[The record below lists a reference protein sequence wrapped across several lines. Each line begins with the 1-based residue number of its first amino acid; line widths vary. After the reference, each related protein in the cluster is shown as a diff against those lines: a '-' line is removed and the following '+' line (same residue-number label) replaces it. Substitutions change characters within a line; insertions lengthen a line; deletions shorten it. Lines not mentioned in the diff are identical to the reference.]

1 MILDNLYAMLA
12 KLDLMLP
19 LSILLAALF
28 IYLVA
33 GIVKGMLGIGFPT
46 AAVSLM
52 AQVTD
57 ARTAIT
63 LVIMPMLVTN
73 IWQVYRSRRFL
84 SSVFEIRLLL
94 IIMMIVIGLFSQLAS
109 VVRIDLLT
117 LILGIIVS
125 VYSLHSL
132 FASPLL
138 LNPEWDKQAQIASGV
153 GAGVMGGLV
162 SVWAPPILIYLTAR
176 RMPKEEFVATVGV
189 ILLLGSL
196 VLFVSYQASGI
207 LSNSLLTVS
216 SLLVIPSLVGFTAG
230 ETIRNRLSAQRFQ
243 RLLLWFFFL
252 MGLNLIRRAVS

>member
-73 IWQVYRSRRFL
+73 IWQVYRS
-84 SSVFEIRLLL
+84 L
-94 IIMMIVIGLFSQLAS
+94 ICQSIVAES
-109 VVRIDLLT
+109 
-117 LILGIIVS
+117 
-125 VYSLHSL
+125 
-132 FASPLL
+132 
-138 LNPEWDKQAQIASGV
+138 
-153 GAGVMGGLV
+153 
-162 SVWAPPILIYLTAR
+162 
-176 RMPKEEFVATVGV
+176 
-189 ILLLGSL
+189 
-196 VLFVSYQASGI
+196 
-207 LSNSLLTVS
+207 
-216 SLLVIPSLVGFTAG
+216 
-230 ETIRNRLSAQRFQ
+230 
-243 RLLLWFFFL
+243 
-252 MGLNLIRRAVS
+252 

>member
-109 VVRIDLLT
+109 VSGFVCKLSGKR
-117 LILGIIVS
+117 
-125 VYSLHSL
+125 YS
-132 FASPLL
+132 
-138 LNPEWDKQAQIASGV
+138 E
-153 GAGVMGGLV
+153 
-162 SVWAPPILIYLTAR
+162 
-176 RMPKEEFVATVGV
+176 
-189 ILLLGSL
+189 
-196 VLFVSYQASGI
+196 
-207 LSNSLLTVS
+207 
-216 SLLVIPSLVGFTAG
+216 
-230 ETIRNRLSAQRFQ
+230 
-243 RLLLWFFFL
+243 
-252 MGLNLIRRAVS
+252 